1 MPVFVWEKLCYTEGM
16 LFKRAPKLSDG
27 EIRLR
32 FAGKHVDPLRN
43 GWGTSFIYDIEAD
56 GKIVGRCDL
65 RLGSGYT
72 LEYAGNI
79 GYAVYLPYRGHHYA
93 AKACL
98 LLFKQA
104 KHLGMSDVVITCNTD
119 NIASYKTCELAGCTF
134 VATKPVPDD
143 HELYL
148 QGDREKAIFIKHL

>member
-1 MPVFVWEKLCYTEGM
+1 M
-16 LFKRAPKLSDG
+16 LFKRAPKLDDG

-32 FAGKHVDPLRN
+32 FAGKSVDPKEN
-43 GWGTSFIYDIEAD
+43 GWGTSFIYDIVAD
-56 GKIVGRCDL
+56 QKVVGRCDL
-65 RLGSGYT
+65 RIGSGT
-72 LEYAGNI
+72 TIDLAGHI

-104 KHLGMSDVVITCNTD
+104 KHLGLNEVLITCNTD
-119 NIASYKTCELAGCTF
+119 NIASYKTCEVAGCEF
-134 VATKPVPDD
+134 VTTKIVPVD

>member
-1 MPVFVWEKLCYTEGM
+1 MF
-16 LFKRAPKLSDG
+16 FKRAPKLDDG

-32 FAGKHVDPLRN
+32 FAGKHVDSLKN
-43 GWGTSFIYDIEAD
+43 GWGTSFIYDIETHD
-56 GKIVGRCDL
+56 KIVGRCDL
-65 RLGSGYT
+65 RIGSGT
-72 LEYAGNI
+72 TIDLAGHI

-93 AKACL
+93 AKASL

-104 KHLGMSDVVITCNTD
+104 KHLGMKELLITCNTD
-119 NIASYKTCELAGCTF
+119 NLASYRTCELAGCTY
-134 VATKPVPDD
+134 VTSKEVPCD

>member
-1 MPVFVWEKLCYTEGM
+1 M

-32 FAGKHVDPLRN
+32 FAGKQVDPALD
-43 GWGTSFIYDIEAD
+43 GWGTSFIYDIETKD
-56 GKIVGRCDL
+56 RVVGRCDL
-65 RLGSGYT
+65 RLGSGRT
-72 LEYAGNI
+72 IEYAGNI

-104 KHLGMSDVVITCNTD
+104 KHLGLEEVVITCNTD

-134 VATKPVPDD
+134 VTTKIVPLD